1 MNVGRYL
8 RGEDLH
14 VGTPRITKPKELKMN
29 QPVVKRS
36 LAELDAVIEEIVQ
49 RNPAWY
55 KEIQQLVAELKSRK
69 QHNVKR

>member
-14 VGTPRITKPKELKMN
+14 VGTSRITKPKELKMN

-36 LAELDAVIEEIVQ
+36 LAELDTVIDEIVQ

-55 KEIQQLVAELKSRK
+55 AEIQQLVAELKSRN
-69 QHNVKR
+69 QDDVKR